1 MLEPASQQGVQ
12 QVVQQQ
18 LEQGTQQQQQFD
30 EPDQADVTRFEEL
43 LKAQNDGVVDGN
55 TGVEKAEIH
64 AGEIQAVSVKENAV
78 EAAVPSMEVEEGASL
93 GDVILKGME
102 KISATHEGHVN
113 NLSHLLEVGK
123 NEPINFQD
131 GVKLQMEIMQMNLQQ
146 DITTKVADK
155 ASQGVQTLFR
165 NQ

>member
-1 MLEPASQQGVQ
+1 MLEPTAQQGVQ
-12 QVVQQQ
+12 QVVQQT
-18 LEQGTQQQQQFD
+18 LEQGTQETLP

-43 LKAQNDGVVDGN
+43 LKAQNDGVVDG
-55 TGVEKAEIH
+55 
-64 AGEIQAVSVKENAV
+64 AGAVDSVQRGQIQAVSFQENIHAAQPAMEAV
-78 EAAVPSMEVEEGASL
+78 ETGNSL

-102 KISATHEGHVN
+102 KVSATHEGHVSN
-113 NLSHLLEVGK
+113 VNSMLSK
-123 NEPINFQD
+123 TSDQPITFQD

>member
-1 MLEPASQQGVQ
+1 MLEPTAQQGIQ
-12 QVVQQQ
+12 QVVQQA
-18 LEQGTQQQQQFD
+18 LEQGTQENLP

-43 LKAQNDGVVDGN
+43 LKAQNDGVANGVNNVTAVDG
-55 TGVEKAEIH
+55 TQG
-64 AGEIQAVSVKENAV
+64 GQIQAVSFQDSVQAAQPAM
-78 EAAVPSMEVEEGASL
+78 EAIETGNSL

-102 KISATHEGHVN
+102 KVSATHEGHISNVN
-113 NLSHLLEVGK
+113 SMLSK
-123 NEPINFQD
+123 TSDQPITFQD